1 MGLHRAPRGPRG
13 GARRHRARAR
23 VLTDPVTAPGAPLLV
38 ASGLGRRYGDFIAL
52 DGVDLELR
60 GGESVA
66 LVGPN
71 GAGKTTLLTI
81 LAGVTRPSAGTVAWA
96 EGVAPTVGW
105 VPQRPSLYQR
115 LTTRENLR
123 LFAALERAG
132 DPDAAAEELIARAD
146 LGRFADQSASKLSTG
161 TLQRLNLA
169 IALAGRPSVLL
180 LDEPTA
186 TLSPDQRHRLW
197 AWLDE
202 LRGEGMALMFSTQSV
217 DEAMRHGGRIVVLSA
232 GRLLFA
238 GSPAELV
245 RDHGIGDGGDAET
258 AELAFIRLV
267 EPPA

>member
-1 MGLHRAPRGPRG
+1 MTG
-13 GARRHRARAR
+13 
-23 VLTDPVTAPGAPLLV
+23 PGAPLLV
-38 ASGLGRRYGDFIAL
+38 ASGLRRRYRDFTAL
-52 DGVDLELR
+52 EDVHLELR
-60 GGESVA
+60 GSESVA
-66 LVGPN
+66 LLGPN

-81 LAGVTRPSAGTVAWA
+81 LAGVTHASAGTVAWA
-96 EGVAPTVGW
+96 DGVAPRVGW
-105 VPQRPSLYQR
+105 VPHHPSLYPR

-123 LFAALERAG
+123 LFAALEGAR
-132 DPDAAAEELIARAD
+132 DPDAAADDLMVRAD
-146 LGRFADQSASKLSTG
+146 LVRFAGQAAARLSTG

-202 LRGEGMALMFSTQSV
+202 LRAGGMALMFSTQSV
-217 DEAMRHGGRIVVLSA
+217 DEAMRHGDRMAVLAA

-238 GSPAELV
+238 GSPAEMV
-245 RDHGIGDGGDAET
+245 RLHGIGAGGDAEA

-267 EPPA
+267 EPPS